1 MANIGLS
8 FFVLVLLLL
17 SKVEARP
24 MPATPV
30 LPLSDPILS
39 SSSTS
44 ITSSSPASGASLSD
58 IYDDDDACKG
68 LKSEECLMRRSMV
81 AHTDYIYTQDI
92 STSTEP

>member
-8 FFVLVLLLL
+8 FFLLVLLLL

-24 MPATPV
+24 MPATPISPLFDPN
-30 LPLSDPILS
+30 LPS
-39 SSSTS
+39 SSIS
-44 ITSSSPASGASLSD
+44 ITSSSSSGASLSD
-58 IYDDDDACKG
+58 IEDDGDSCKG
-68 LKSEECLMRRSMV
+68 LNREECLMRRSMV

>member
-1 MANIGLS
+1 M
-8 FFVLVLLLL
+8 
-17 SKVEARP
+17 
-24 MPATPV
+24 
-30 LPLSDPILS
+30 
-39 SSSTS
+39 
-44 ITSSSPASGASLSD
+44 SD